1 MCIYKSKPL
10 LCSDCDKSFNM
21 PRNMPKRVKGT
32 KLCPADYDNAD
43 ESDSDNHE
51 DPDYIFEE
59 PTSPKISQAKGCD
72 TYKKRQLEKAKN
84 STATPNSTQGG
95 QTSPVTPLSPSS
107 ETSDTGKRKRARA
120 LNLQSKLATV
130 QATQRNLQ
138 AKRATRA
145 NIFDEVGQIEEGLQ
159 ANRDRINARSQVE
172 EDDEITRPPRLYKRK
187 SPSIVW
193 KHCTKTITRRY
204 NRKSPSIVWKLAQK
218 ESIKN

>member
-1 MCIYKSKPL
+1 MS
-10 LCSDCDKSFNM
+10 
-21 PRNMPKRVKGT
+21 KRVKGR
-32 KLCPADYDNAD
+32 KLCPADYDDAD
-43 ESDSDNHE
+43 QSDSDNNEH
-51 DPDYIFEE
+51 PDYIFEE
-59 PTSPKISQAKGCD
+59 PTTPKKSQTK
-72 TYKKRQLEKAKN
+72 YKKRQLDKPKN

-130 QATQRNLQ
+130 QAAQRNLQ

-172 EDDEITRPPRLYKRK
+172 EDDEMTRPPRLYKHK